1 MKTDSIFGASL
12 KSNRKNA
19 NPFLKKKDSEP
30 VYYTPRRD
38 GLTMKRSV
46 RKKMTKLEKQIEE
59 DSTINES
66 IKNKLKKELFRKI
79 NDRNDNFY
87 DKDIKNND
95 DTTVGNDYSTSHG
108 KSKGTSDIYKG
119 LSKISDPE
127 EREKE
132 LKRRRA

>member
-1 MKTDSIFGASL
+1 
-12 KSNRKNA
+12 
-19 NPFLKKKDSEP
+19 
-30 VYYTPRRD
+30 
-38 GLTMKRSV
+38 
-46 RKKMTKLEKQIEE
+46 MTKLEKQIEE
-59 DSTINES
+59 DSTINDS

-95 DTTVGNDYSTSHG
+95 DSTVGNDYSTSHA
-108 KSKGTSDIYKG
+108 KSKGSSDNIYKG